1 LSAVYHGGW
10 TGWSVLNVKMPEYN
24 VPSTSLVHLSGL
36 PAAVLVEIGAHA
48 GVAARV
54 AAAIIA
60 ASLHT
65 LRMGRIIA
73 HLAN

>member
-1 LSAVYHGGW
+1 
-10 TGWSVLNVKMPEYN
+10 MPEYC
-24 VPSTSLVHLSGL
+24 VPSTSFVHLSEVGVADSL
-36 PAAVLVEIGAHA
+36 EIGAHA
-48 GVAARV
+48 VIAARV
-54 AAAIIA
+54 PAAIGT